1 MVDTGSNQPLL
12 PVPAHTL
19 TDQQFARIAPLLP
32 GKPGDRGRTA
42 RDNRLFLEAVLFVA
56 NNGGRWRDLP
66 ERFGKWNSVFVRFN
80 RWSKKGVWQR
90 LFEAVQDPDLEWLM
104 VDSTILRAHQDAS
117 RGRKRGLAAS

>member
-1 MVDTGSNQPLL
+1 MVDTRSNQPLL

-56 NNGGRWRDLP
+56 NNG
-66 ERFGKWNSVFVRFN
+66 
-80 RWSKKGVWQR
+80 
-90 LFEAVQDPDLEWLM
+90 
-104 VDSTILRAHQDAS
+104 
-117 RGRKRGLAAS
+117 